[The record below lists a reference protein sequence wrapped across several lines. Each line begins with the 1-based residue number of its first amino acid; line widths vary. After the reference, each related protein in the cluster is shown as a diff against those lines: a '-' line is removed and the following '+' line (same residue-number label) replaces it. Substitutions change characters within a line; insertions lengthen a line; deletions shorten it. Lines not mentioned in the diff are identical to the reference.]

1 MIRREDVSDS
11 LRSSLPALA
20 EIERTIALM
29 PSGASQREIEVT
41 LVDIHSMAS
50 RQILLG
56 QDLWRDIHGRVRAS
70 GEALYKKQA
79 IDLLVRAADA
89 WRRYTASGASRYRN
103 PLWTNRVGYVD

>member
-41 LVDIHSMAS
+41 LVDIHSMAA
-50 RQILLG
+50 R
-56 QDLWRDIHGRVRAS
+56 
-70 GEALYKKQA
+70 
-79 IDLLVRAADA
+79 
-89 WRRYTASGASRYRN
+89 
-103 PLWTNRVGYVD
+103 